1 MSTHHLLKDET
12 HFVKTE
18 LIHLKTCWW
27 LSTGRRVEALVWAGG
42 LLPVPPHELQNRGP
56 SLVWEALTSGPSQ
69 HFQSASP
76 SHILCSK
83 VTSLLIP

>member
-56 SLVWEALTSGPSQ
+56 SLAKNINEAIEEPLPTVEG
-69 HFQSASP
+69 
-76 SHILCSK
+76 
-83 VTSLLIP
+83 